1 MNFFKGFC
9 LTIFISLTAGAPL
22 LMMYASWEWGGIQFL
37 ILTVLFALVL
47 GALCAPIFRIPP
59 RRPLVMRR
67 ILAAMF
73 GALSGLFWYF
83 LSGPDA
89 HIPLDIR
96 LCWIGAATGV
106 TFIAYSSAGRSL
118 KWIGMVALCAAVLT
132 FGAVNHVAVEVRRSI
147 NPIATSFEPSKDDV
161 TALLS
166 ETPGGVCVL
175 QHAPRYVEVKKQAEM
190 RAVSRLLTQYN

>member
-47 GALCAPIFRIPP
+47 AALCAPIFRIPP
-59 RRPLVMRR
+59 RRPLAMRI

-73 GALSGLFWYF
+73 GALSGLFWVF

-89 HIPLDIR
+89 FSSIR
-96 LCWIGAATGV
+96 FCWIGAATGV

>member
-59 RRPLVMRR
+59 RRPLAMRI

-73 GALSGLFWYF
+73 GALSGLFWVF
-83 LSGPDA
+83 LTGPDA
-89 HIPLDIR
+89 FSSIR
-96 LCWIGAATGV
+96 FCWIGAATGV